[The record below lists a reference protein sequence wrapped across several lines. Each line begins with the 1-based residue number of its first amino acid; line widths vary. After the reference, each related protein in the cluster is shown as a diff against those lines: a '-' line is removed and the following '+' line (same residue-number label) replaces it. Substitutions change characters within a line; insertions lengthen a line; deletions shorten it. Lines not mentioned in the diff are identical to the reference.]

1 MLSVHHDTLRLY
13 FVRTT
18 HKHYVLACGLS
29 QRNNQK
35 QIKSKNVVQN
45 GCTQTCT
52 QLYEYENNVH

>member
-18 HKHYVLACGLS
+18 HMHYVLARGLS

>member
-18 HKHYVLACGLS
+18 LMRYILACCLS
-29 QRNNQK
+29 QRNNLK
-35 QIKSKNVVQN
+35 QIKSKNVVEN